1 MQRMKVSEIPY
12 ERADAEKVCGVIDKA
27 VEKINAAKSVDDV
40 LEARELVN
48 DALRDFYTE
57 SSLANARFTLN
68 TKDEFYSAEKDYYD
82 EKMPVVQ
89 VSYLKYADA
98 ILSSKF
104 LDELKTK
111 INPVIIKQFELQK
124 KAVSDAIVP
133 EMQKDNALV
142 TEYSKFVSECTYNF
156 RGKDITLGELR
167 KFTQDSD
174 RATRKEAY
182 VALGKTLE
190 KHSDF
195 LDDVFDRMVKN
206 RDLMAK
212 KMGYKNYVELGY
224 YNMGRLCYD
233 EKMVKVFRENV
244 LKDIV
249 PIVTRLKKQVAE
261 KLGIDHM
268 RLYDNDTYFQEDP
281 KPALDERGILK
292 AGQEMYKDMSPE
304 TGAFMNMMMDTD
316 AFDVFTREGKWTG
329 GYMTSFDKYHQPFI
343 FANFN
348 GTTADVDVVTHE
360 AGHAFAYY
368 MSEPVVPYEL
378 GLGAM
383 ETAETH
389 SMSMEFF
396 AWKYT
401 DMFFGKDA
409 NKYRYKHLF
418 DALTFIPYGTIVD
431 YFQHIVYENPD
442 MTPKERDDVWLK
454 LEKEFRPWMD
464 ADDVPYLS
472 KGTRWQY
479 QNHIFESPFYYIDYC
494 LAQTVAIE
502 FLEESQKDYDKA
514 FKAYLAHAT
523 RGGSYVFTDL
533 VRLAG
538 LKSPFEEGALKEVA
552 KTSENILSSLQKTF

>member
-167 KFTQDSD
+167 KFAQDSD

-249 PIVTRLKKQVAE
+249 PVVTRLKKQVAE

-268 RLYDNDTYFQEDP
+268 RLY
-281 KPALDERGILK
+281 A
-292 AGQEMYKDMSPE
+292 
-304 TGAFMNMMMDTD
+304 AF
-316 AFDVFTREGKWTG
+316 
-329 GYMTSFDKYHQPFI
+329 
-343 FANFN
+343 
-348 GTTADVDVVTHE
+348 
-360 AGHAFAYY
+360 
-368 MSEPVVPYEL
+368 
-378 GLGAM
+378 
-383 ETAETH
+383 
-389 SMSMEFF
+389 
-396 AWKYT
+396 
-401 DMFFGKDA
+401 
-409 NKYRYKHLF
+409 
-418 DALTFIPYGTIVD
+418 
-431 YFQHIVYENPD
+431 
-442 MTPKERDDVWLK
+442 
-454 LEKEFRPWMD
+454 
-464 ADDVPYLS
+464 
-472 KGTRWQY
+472 
-479 QNHIFESPFYYIDYC
+479 
-494 LAQTVAIE
+494 
-502 FLEESQKDYDKA
+502 
-514 FKAYLAHAT
+514 
-523 RGGSYVFTDL
+523 
-533 VRLAG
+533 
-538 LKSPFEEGALKEVA
+538 
-552 KTSENILSSLQKTF
+552 